1 MTQSGRMGWD
11 GTERGEGRVC
21 EREGEGVGR
30 VCEREGVEREGVER
44 EGVEREVRG
53 GGTHSA

>member
-1 MTQSGRMGWD
+1 MGRKEESGGCV
-11 GTERGEGRVC
+11 RGK
-21 EREGEGVGR
+21 GR